1 MRALFFTLVC
11 IISSAVIAFFA
22 NKNIQNWSSQPH
34 QIGNEVVIELSP
46 KTKLDK
52 LSKNL
57 KEENVVSSEFLFKL
71 WVKFI
76 ASIQKDGGNI
86 SKPLDIL
93 WNSVKE
99 EFDLLSETSSRKRK
113 MYQS

>member
-1 MRALFFTLVC
+1 M
-11 IISSAVIAFFA
+11 
-22 NKNIQNWSSQPH
+22 
-34 QIGNEVVIELSP
+34 
-46 KTKLDK
+46 
-52 LSKNL
+52 LSK
-57 KEENVVSSEFLFKL
+57 VSSRKEGINVRDEKEFKL

-99 EFDLLSETSSRKRK
+99 EFDLLDERSSRKRK